1 MKYVTLVL
9 SCFAA
14 IVLFAQQNQDTGKD
28 SEGVQSSSARLHQ
41 MIKTGKSPLE
51 LAQFVFDTQGCKNC
65 HTIGHDGKLGYTDL
79 GKQKAQGYEG
89 CVDMLTAMTVIVQMP
104 EEKRSPQQHQ
114 KAQRFEEFGCTACH
128 KLAPGKLTLTEMGT
142 KLADLHLGCVDVEKL
157 TSSRSSSRN

>member
-1 MKYVTLVL
+1 MKYLALVFW
-9 SCFAA
+9 SFAA
-14 IVLFAQQNQDTGKD
+14 IALVAQQNQDGKKD
-28 SEGVQSSSARLHQ
+28 SAGAPSSRVALDQ
-41 MIKTGKSPLE
+41 MIKAGKSPLE

-65 HTIGHDGKLGYTDL
+65 HTIGRDGKLGYTDL

-128 KLAPGKLTLTEMGT
+128 KLAPGKLALTEMGT

-157 TSSRSSSRN
+157 TSSRSGSRN